1 MRMNVALIAVL
12 LTALAVGDGLMAH
25 HSTVV
30 NFDSSREVTIAGVLT
45 EVTWRNP
52 HSRFRV
58 NVSGEDGAM
67 VEWLVEMGASN
78 TLKRAGFPME
88 TFAVGDRL
96 TVTGWPGYRDRSM
109 LLRETV
115 LQDGRRHTLKSE
127 PSPWLSDG
135 RPGATVP

>member
-1 MRMNVALIAVL
+1 MRMNVALIAVVF
-12 LTALAVGDGLMAH
+12 TALAVGDGLGAH

-52 HSRFRV
+52 HSRFRM

-115 LQDGRRHTLKSE
+115 LQDGRRLK
-127 PSPWLSDG
+127 P
-135 RPGATVP
+135 

>member
-1 MRMNVALIAVL
+1 MRMKVVL
-12 LTALAVGDGLMAH
+12 LAMVLTAPATTDGLRAH

-52 HSRFRV
+52 HSRFRM
-58 NVSGEDGAM
+58 NVTGEGGAT
-67 VEWLVEMGASN
+67 VEWLVELGASN
-78 TLKRAGFPME
+78 TLTRAGFPME

-115 LQDGRRHTLKSE
+115 LQDGRRLK
-127 PSPWLSDG
+127 P
-135 RPGATVP
+135 

>member
-52 HSRFRV
+52 HSRFRM

-109 LLRETV
+109 LLSETV
-115 LQDGRRHTLKSE
+115 LQDGRRLK
-127 PSPWLSDG
+127 P
-135 RPGATVP
+135 

>member
-1 MRMNVALIAVL
+1 MHMKVILIVL
-12 LTALAVGDGLMAH
+12 VLAAGPTGGLGAH

-30 NFDSSREVTIAGVLT
+30 NFDSTREVTVTGVLT

-52 HSRFRV
+52 HSRFRMDV
-58 NVSGEDGAM
+58 TADGGAT

-78 TLKRAGFPME
+78 TLKRAGFPMD

-96 TVTGWPGYRDRSM
+96 TVTGWPGYRERSL

-115 LQDGRRHTLKSE
+115 LQDGKRLK
-127 PSPWLSDG
+127 P
-135 RPGATVP
+135 

>member
-1 MRMNVALIAVL
+1 MNEAHGRLRLNVRINFAAIAMVL
-12 LTALAVGDGLMAH
+12 AALAASDGLGAH

-52 HSRFRV
+52 HSRFRM
-58 NVSGEDGAM
+58 NVAGESGAT

-78 TLKRAGFPME
+78 TLTRAGFPME
-88 TFAVGDRL
+88 TFAVGDRI

-115 LQDGRRHTLKSE
+115 LPDGRRL
-127 PSPWLSDG
+127 
-135 RPGATVP
+135 RP

>member
-52 HSRFRV
+52 HSRFRM

-96 TVTGWPGYRDRSM
+96 TVTGWPGYRDRSL

-115 LQDGRRHTLKSE
+115 LQDGRRLK
-127 PSPWLSDG
+127 P
-135 RPGATVP
+135 

>member
-52 HSRFRV
+52 HSRFRM

-115 LQDGRRHTLKSE
+115 LQDGRRLT
-127 PSPWLSDG
+127 P
-135 RPGATVP
+135 

>member
-52 HSRFRV
+52 HSRFRM

-115 LQDGRRHTLKSE
+115 LQDGRRLK
-127 PSPWLSDG
+127 P
-135 RPGATVP
+135 

>member
-1 MRMNVALIAVL
+1 MRMRVALIAVV
-12 LTALAVGDGLMAH
+12 LTALAIGDGLRAH

-52 HSRFRV
+52 HSRFRM
-58 NVSGEDGAM
+58 NVLGEDGAT

-96 TVTGWPGYRDRSM
+96 TATGWPGYRDRSM

-115 LQDGRRHTLKSE
+115 LQDGRRLK
-127 PSPWLSDG
+127 P
-135 RPGATVP
+135 

>member
-1 MRMNVALIAVL
+1 MRMKVALIAVV
-12 LTALAVGDGLMAH
+12 LTALVIGDGLRAH

-52 HSRFRV
+52 HSRFRM
-58 NVSGEDGAM
+58 NVTGEDGAT
-67 VEWLVEMGASN
+67 VEWLVELGASN

-115 LQDGRRHTLKSE
+115 LQDGRRLK
-127 PSPWLSDG
+127 P
-135 RPGATVP
+135 

>member
-1 MRMNVALIAVL
+1 MRMRVVVGALVGAACVAA
-12 LTALAVGDGLMAH
+12 DGLRAH

-58 NVSGEDGAM
+58 NVTGESVT

-88 TFAVGDRL
+88 TFAVGDSI
-96 TVTGWPGYRDRSM
+96 TVTGWPGYRERSV
-109 LLRETV
+109 LLREAV
-115 LQDGRRHTLKSE
+115 LQDGRRLQ
-127 PSPWLSDG
+127 P
-135 RPGATVP
+135 

>member
-1 MRMNVALIAVL
+1 MRIKVALIAVA
-12 LTALAVGDGLMAH
+12 LTALAIGDGLRAH

-52 HSRFRV
+52 HSRFRI
-58 NVSGEDGAM
+58 NVTGEDGAT
-67 VEWLVEMGASN
+67 VEWLVELGASN

-115 LQDGRRHTLKSE
+115 LQDGRRLK
-127 PSPWLSDG
+127 P
-135 RPGATVP
+135 

>member
-1 MRMNVALIAVL
+1 MRMKVALIGVV
-12 LTALAVGDGLMAH
+12 LTALAIGDGLRAH

-52 HSRFRV
+52 HSRFRM

-96 TVTGWPGYRDRSM
+96 TVAGWPGYRDRSM

-115 LQDGRRHTLKSE
+115 LQDGRRLK
-127 PSPWLSDG
+127 P
-135 RPGATVP
+135 

>member
-1 MRMNVALIAVL
+1 MRMKVALIAVV
-12 LTALAVGDGLMAH
+12 LTAFAIGDGLRAH

-52 HSRFRV
+52 HSRFRM
-58 NVSGEDGAM
+58 NVAGEDGAT
-67 VEWLVEMGASN
+67 VEWLVELGASN

-115 LQDGRRHTLKSE
+115 LQDGRRLK
-127 PSPWLSDG
+127 P
-135 RPGATVP
+135 

>member
-1 MRMNVALIAVL
+1 MRVALIALV
-12 LTALAVGDGLMAH
+12 LTAPTLADGLRAH

-30 NFDSSREVTIAGVLT
+30 NFDSTREVTIAGVLT

-58 NVSGEDGAM
+58 NVTGEGGAM

-96 TVTGWPGYRDRSM
+96 TVTGWPGYRDRSV

-115 LQDGRRHTLKSE
+115 LQDGRRL
-127 PSPWLSDG
+127 
-135 RPGATVP
+135 RP

>member
-1 MRMNVALIAVL
+1 MRLRVALIAVV
-12 LTALAVGDGLMAH
+12 LTALAIGDGLRAH

-52 HSRFRV
+52 HSRFRM

-115 LQDGRRHTLKSE
+115 LQDGRRLK
-127 PSPWLSDG
+127 P
-135 RPGATVP
+135 

>member
-1 MRMNVALIAVL
+1 MRMKVALIGVV
-12 LTALAVGDGLMAH
+12 LTALTIGDGLRAH

-30 NFDSSREVTIAGVLT
+30 NFDSSREVTIAGVLS

-52 HSRFRV
+52 HSRFRM
-58 NVSGEDGAM
+58 NVTGEDGAT

-115 LQDGRRHTLKSE
+115 LQDGRRLK
-127 PSPWLSDG
+127 P
-135 RPGATVP
+135 

>member
-1 MRMNVALIAVL
+1 MIGSRTLTLTMRMKVTLIALSALVL
-12 LTALAVGDGLMAH
+12 TTVTDGLGAH

-30 NFDSSREVTIAGVLT
+30 NFDSTREVTVAGVLT

-52 HSRFRV
+52 HSRFRM
-58 NVSGEDGAM
+58 NVTGEGGAT

-78 TLKRAGFPME
+78 TLKRAGFPMD

-96 TVTGWPGYRDRSM
+96 TVTGWPGYRERSL

-115 LQDGRRHTLKSE
+115 LEDGRRL
-127 PSPWLSDG
+127 
-135 RPGATVP
+135 RP

>member
-1 MRMNVALIAVL
+1 MRMNVALAA
-12 LTALAVGDGLMAH
+12 LTLAGFVGAGALSAH

-30 NFDSSREVTIAGVLT
+30 NFDSSREITVSGVLT

-52 HSRFRV
+52 HSRFRL
-58 NVSGEDGAM
+58 NVTGEGGAT

-88 TFAVGDRL
+88 TFTVGDRI
-96 TVTGWPGYRDRSM
+96 TVTGWPGYRDRSV

-115 LQDGRRHTLKSE
+115 LQDGRRLQ
-127 PSPWLSDG
+127 P
-135 RPGATVP
+135 